1 MDKKIISTIYDFC
14 LEEDYDSTLVET
26 LNLLKNSSAINALE
40 GDSITFLSSMIPLVE
55 DNSIKAQ
62 IIETIVESPHYVSND
77 TKLLDEYIRLVSLGE
92 VIVPEAV
99 RCFGAFSVSGN
110 TMNEIF
116 TKLAE
121 SPNKEVALEI
131 LVLMAKRDWGDLPSH
146 LESFAN
152 EVETLQRLSYRS
164 GVISTFLLIVHPLC
178 SRYAHISSFSFG
190 YPSTEVAVNDWA
202 WVTPEST
209 KYMLDRK
216 IVSPKEAN
224 ILVELGRL
232 IRSDKNNL
240 GAADMTKLY
249 NQFFEG
255 KNPFDVMYTLPE

>member
-14 LEEDYDSTLVET
+14 LEEDYDSTLLAT
-26 LNLLKNSSAINALE
+26 LNLLKNSSAREALE
-40 GDSITFLSSMIPLVE
+40 GDSFTFLSSMIPLVE
-55 DNSIKAQ
+55 DNSIKAR
-62 IIETIVESPHYVSND
+62 IIETIVESSNYVSND

-92 VIVPEAV
+92 VVLSEAV
-99 RCFGAFSVSGN
+99 RCFGAFSVSGI

-121 SPNKEVALEI
+121 YLDKELAIEI
-131 LVLMAKRDWGDLPSH
+131 LVLMGNRDWGDLPSH
-146 LESFAN
+146 MEPFAN
-152 EVETLQRLSYRS
+152 EVKTLQRLSYRS

-178 SRYAHISSFSFG
+178 SKYAYIGSLSFG
-190 YPSTEVAVNDWA
+190 YPSSEVAVNDWA
-202 WVTPEST
+202 WKTPEST

-249 NQFFEG
+249 TQFFEG

>member
-40 GDSITFLSSMIPLVE
+40 GDSIAFLSSMIPLVE
-55 DNSIKAQ
+55 ANSTKAQ
-62 IIETIVESPHYVSND
+62 IIETIIESPHYVSND

-92 VIVPEAV
+92 VFLSEAV
-99 RCFGAFSVSGN
+99 RCFDSFTVTGV

-121 SPNKEVALEI
+121 TPNKELAIEI
-131 LVLMAKRDWGDLPSH
+131 LVLMSESDWGDLPSH

-152 EVETLQRLSYRS
+152 EVKTLQRIRYRS

-178 SRYAHISSFSFG
+178 SKYAHIGELSFG
-190 YPSTEVAVNDWA
+190 YPSSEVAVNDWA
-202 WVTPEST
+202 WETPEST

-249 NQFFEG
+249 TRFFEG

>member
-14 LEEDYDSTLVET
+14 LEEDYDSTLAAT
-26 LNLLKNSSAINALE
+26 LNLLQNSSAINELE
-40 GDSITFLSSMIPLVE
+40 GDSIAFLSSMIPLVE
-55 DNSIKAQ
+55 DNSIKAL
-62 IIETIVESPHYVSND
+62 IIETITQCPDYVSND
-77 TKLLDEYIRLVSLGE
+77 SKLLDEYIRLVSLGE
-92 VIVPEAV
+92 VILSEAE
-99 RCFGAFSVSGN
+99 RCFRAFAVSGI

-121 SPNKEVALEI
+121 SPNKELAIEI
-131 LVLMAKRDWGDLPSH
+131 LVLMSESDWGDLPSH

-152 EVETLQRLSYRS
+152 EVKTLQRIRYRS

-178 SRYAHISSFSFG
+178 SKYAYIGSLSFG

-202 WVTPEST
+202 WETPEST

-249 NQFFEG
+249 TQFFEG